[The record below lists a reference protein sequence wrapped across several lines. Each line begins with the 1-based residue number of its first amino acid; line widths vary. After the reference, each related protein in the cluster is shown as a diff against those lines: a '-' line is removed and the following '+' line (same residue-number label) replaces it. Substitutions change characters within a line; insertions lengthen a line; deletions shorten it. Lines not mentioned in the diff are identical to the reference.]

1 MRVSDSSVGGEAGQ
15 FHTTR
20 WTLVMASAREQ
31 SEAGRGAFAALCQIY
46 WYPLYAFA
54 RRRGHSPHD
63 AQDLTQG
70 FFLHLL
76 EHRALSGVDR
86 LKGKF
91 RSFLLAC
98 FQNYLSAEAHRA
110 QRLKRGGQCQFVSLD
125 LETAEN
131 RYRYEPADYLTPEKI
146 FEARWALTLLDQALK
161 VLRQEYV
168 SRGKELV
175 FDTLKGFVGIGES
188 SPEASYEKA
197 AKALGI
203 GVGTVK
209 TFIHRLRTRYLVVV
223 REEVART
230 VSDPAEI
237 EGEIHELCEAL
248 ISAEGRLRS

>member
-20 WTLVMASAREQ
+20 WTLVMASARDQ
-31 SEAGRGAFAALCQIY
+31 SQTGRAALAALCQIY

-63 AQDLTQG
+63 SQDLTQG

-98 FQNYLSAEAHRA
+98 FQNYLSAETRRAH
-110 QRLKRGGQCQFVSLD
+110 RLKRGGQCEFVSLD
-125 LETAEN
+125 LESAEN
-131 RYRYEPADYLTPEKI
+131 RYQYEPEDYLTAETI
-146 FEARWALTLLDQALK
+146 FEARWALTLLDHAMT
-161 VLRQEYV
+161 VLREEYV
-168 SRGKELV
+168 GRGKELV
-175 FDTLKGFVGIGES
+175 FNTLKGYVGIGENTS
-188 SPEASYEKA
+188 KASYEEA

-209 TFIHRLRTRYLVVV
+209 TFIHRLRNRYLAVV

-237 EGEIHELCEAL
+237 QSEIRGLCDAL
-248 ISAEGRLRS
+248 IAAEGLKL

>member
-20 WTLVMASAREQ
+20 WTLVLASARDQ
-31 SEAGRGAFAALCQIY
+31 SQTGRAALAALCQIY

-54 RRRGHSPHD
+54 RRRGYSPPD

-70 FFLHLL
+70 FFLHIL

-98 FQNYLSAEAHRA
+98 FQNHLSADTHRA
-110 QRLKRGGQCQFVSLD
+110 HRLKRGGQCQFISLR
-125 LETAEN
+125 A
-131 RYRYEPADYLTPEKI
+131 
-146 FEARWALTLLDQALK
+146 
-161 VLRQEYV
+161 
-168 SRGKELV
+168 
-175 FDTLKGFVGIGES
+175 FVGITETK
-188 SPEASYEKA
+188 PEGSYEQA

-203 GVGTVK
+203 AVGTVK
-209 TFIHRLRTRYLVVV
+209 TFIHRLRKRYLAVV

-237 EGEIHELCEAL
+237 EGEIRALCDAL
-248 ISAEGRLRS
+248 TAAEGRLKP

>member
-1 MRVSDSSVGGEAGQ
+1 MTASDSSVEGSAGQ

-20 WTLVMASAREQ
+20 WTLVMASARDQ
-31 SEAGRGAFAALCQIY
+31 SQTGRAALAALCQIY

-63 AQDLTQG
+63 SQDLTQG

-98 FQNYLSAEAHRA
+98 FQNYLSAETRRAH
-110 QRLKRGGQCQFVSLD
+110 RLKRGGQCQFVSLD
-125 LETAEN
+125 LESAEN
-131 RYRYEPADYLTPEKI
+131 RYRYEPEDYLTAEKI
-146 FEARWALTLLDQALK
+146 FEARWALTLLDHAMT
-161 VLRQEYV
+161 VLREEYV
-168 SRGKELV
+168 GRGKELV
-175 FDTLKGFVGIGES
+175 FNTLKGYVGIGENTS
-188 SPEASYEKA
+188 EASYEEA

-209 TFIHRLRTRYLVVV
+209 TFIHRLRNRYLAVV

-237 EGEIHELCEAL
+237 ESEIRALCDAL
-248 ISAEGRLRS
+248 IAAEGLKL

>member
-20 WTLVMASAREQ
+20 WTLVMASARDQ
-31 SEAGRGAFAALCQIY
+31 SQTGRAALAALCQIY

-63 AQDLTQG
+63 SQDLTQG

-98 FQNYLSAEAHRA
+98 FQNYLSAETRRAH
-110 QRLKRGGQCQFVSLD
+110 RLKRGGQCQFVSLD
-125 LETAEN
+125 LESAEN
-131 RYRYEPADYLTPEKI
+131 RYQYEPEDYLTAEKI
-146 FEARWALTLLDQALK
+146 FEARWALTLLDHAMT
-161 VLRQEYV
+161 VLREEYV
-168 SRGKELV
+168 CRGKELV
-175 FDTLKGFVGIGES
+175 FNTLKGYVGIGENTS
-188 SPEASYEKA
+188 KASYEEA

-209 TFIHRLRTRYLVVV
+209 TFIHRLRNRYLAVV

-237 EGEIHELCEAL
+237 QSEIRALCDAL
-248 ISAEGRLRS
+248 IAAEGLEL

>member
-1 MRVSDSSVGGEAGQ
+1 MRVSDSSVGGEAAQ

-31 SEAGRGAFAALCQIY
+31 SEAGRGALAALCQIY

-98 FQNYLSAEAHRA
+98 FQNYLSAETHRA
-110 QRLKRGGQCQFVSLD
+110 QRLKRGGRCQFVSLD

-131 RYRYEPADYLTPEKI
+131 RYQYEPVDYLTAEKI
-146 FEARWALTLLDQALK
+146 FEARWALALLERAMT

-168 SRGKELV
+168 ARGKESV
-175 FDTLKGFVGIGES
+175 FDILRAFVGIAEMK
-188 SPEASYEKA
+188 PEGSYEEA
-197 AKALGI
+197 AKGLGV

-209 TFIHRLRTRYLVVV
+209 TFIHRLRKRYLAVV

-237 EGEIHELCEAL
+237 EGEIRALCDAL
-248 ISAEGRLRS
+248 IAAEGRLKP

>member
-1 MRVSDSSVGGEAGQ
+1 MRVSDSSVQGGTGQ

-20 WTLVMASAREQ
+20 WTLVLASARDQ
-31 SEAGRGAFAALCQIY
+31 SQTGRAALAALCQIY

-54 RRRGHSPHD
+54 RRRGYSPPD

-70 FFLHLL
+70 FFLHIL

-98 FQNYLSAEAHRA
+98 FQNHLSAETHRA
-110 QRLKRGGQCQFVSLD
+110 HRLKRGGQCQFISLR
-125 LETAEN
+125 A
-131 RYRYEPADYLTPEKI
+131 
-146 FEARWALTLLDQALK
+146 
-161 VLRQEYV
+161 
-168 SRGKELV
+168 
-175 FDTLKGFVGIGES
+175 FVGITETK
-188 SPEASYEKA
+188 PEGSYEQA

-203 GVGTVK
+203 AVGTVK
-209 TFIHRLRTRYLVVV
+209 TFIHRLRKRYLAVV

-237 EGEIHELCEAL
+237 EGEIRALCDAL
-248 ISAEGRLRS
+248 TAAAGRLKP

>member
-1 MRVSDSSVGGEAGQ
+1 
-15 FHTTR
+15 
-20 WTLVMASAREQ
+20 MASAHDQ
-31 SEAGRGAFAALCQIY
+31 NQTGRAALTTLCQIY

-63 AQDLTQG
+63 SQDLTQG

-98 FQNYLSAEAHRA
+98 FQNYLSVETHRA
-110 QRLKRGGQCQFVSLD
+110 HRLKRGGQYQFVSLD

-131 RYRYEPADYLTPEKI
+131 RYRYEPADYLTAEKI
-146 FEARWALTLLDQALK
+146 FEARWALTLLDQAVT
-161 VLRQEYV
+161 VLRDEYV
-168 SRGKELV
+168 GRGKEVV
-175 FDTLKGFVGIGES
+175 FNTLKRYVGIGENTS
-188 SPEASYEKA
+188 EASYEEA

-209 TFIHRLRTRYLVVV
+209 TFIHRLRKRYLAVV
-223 REEVART
+223 RDEVART
-230 VSDPAEI
+230 VSDPVEI
-237 EGEIHELCEAL
+237 EGEIRALCDAL
-248 ISAEGRLRS
+248 IAAEGRLRL

>member
-1 MRVSDSSVGGEAGQ
+1 MSDSSVGGEAAQ

-20 WTLVMASAREQ
+20 WTLVIASARDQ
-31 SEAGRGAFAALCQIY
+31 SEAGREAFASLYQIY

-70 FFLHLL
+70 FFLHIL
-76 EHRALSGVDR
+76 EHRSLSGVDR

-98 FQNYLSAEAHRA
+98 FQNYLSVETLRAH
-110 QRLKRGGQCQFVSLD
+110 RLKRGGQCQFVSLD

-131 RYRYEPADYLTPEKI
+131 RYRYEPADFLTAEKI
-146 FEARWALTLLDQALK
+146 FEARWALTLLEQAMTRLG
-161 VLRQEYV
+161 QEYLA
-168 SRGKELV
+168 RGRGPV
-175 FDTLKGFVGIGES
+175 FDILRAFVGITETK
-188 SPEASYEKA
+188 PEGSYEGA
-197 AKALGI
+197 AKALGV

-209 TFIHRLRTRYLVVV
+209 TFIQRLRKRYMAVV
-223 REEVART
+223 REEVALT

-237 EGEIHELCEAL
+237 EGEIRALCDAL
-248 ISAEGRLRS
+248 IAAEGRLRP

>member
-20 WTLVMASAREQ
+20 WTLVLASARDQ
-31 SEAGRGAFAALCQIY
+31 SQTGRAALAALCQIY

-63 AQDLTQG
+63 SQDLTQG
-70 FFLHLL
+70 FFLHIL

-98 FQNYLSAEAHRA
+98 FQNYLSHEIERSR
-110 QRLKRGGQCQFVSLD
+110 RLKRGGQCEVISLD

-131 RYRYEPADYLTPEKI
+131 RYRYEPVDYLTAEKI
-146 FEARWALTLLDQALK
+146 FEARWALTLLEHAMT
-161 VLRQEYV
+161 VVRQEYV
-168 SRGKELV
+168 ARGKESV
-175 FDTLKGFVGIGES
+175 FDILRAFVETMES
-188 SPEASYEKA
+188 SPEGSYEEA
-197 AKALGI
+197 AKALGV

-209 TFIHRLRTRYLVVV
+209 TLIHRLRKRYLKVV

-237 EGEIHELCEAL
+237 EGEIRALCDAL
-248 ISAEGRLRS
+248 IAAEGRLKP

>member
-1 MRVSDSSVGGEAGQ
+1 MTVGDSSVGGKAGQ

-20 WTLVMASAREQ
+20 WTLVMASARDQ
-31 SEAGRGAFAALCQIY
+31 SQTGRAALADLCQIY

-76 EHRALSGVDR
+76 EHRALSRVDR

-98 FQNYLSAEAHRA
+98 FQNYLSVERHRA
-110 QRLKRGGQCQFVSLD
+110 HRLKRGGRCEFVSLD

-131 RYRYEPADYLTPEKI
+131 RYRYEPADYLTAEKI
-146 FEARWALTLLDQALK
+146 FEARWALTLLDHAMT
-161 VLRQEYV
+161 VLREEYAG
-168 SRGKELV
+168 RGKELV
-175 FDTLKGFVGIGES
+175 FNTLKGYVGIGGNS
-188 SPEASYEKA
+188 SEASYEEA
-197 AKALGI
+197 AKALGT

-209 TFIHRLRTRYLVVV
+209 TFIHRLRKRYFAVV

-237 EGEIHELCEAL
+237 EGEVRALCDAL
-248 ISAEGRLRS
+248 IAAEGRLKP

>member
-20 WTLVMASAREQ
+20 WTLVMASARDQ
-31 SEAGRGAFAALCQIY
+31 SQTGRAALAALCQVY

-63 AQDLTQG
+63 SQDLTQG

-98 FQNYLSAEAHRA
+98 FQNYLSAETRRAH
-110 QRLKRGGQCQFVSLD
+110 RLKRGGQCEFVSLD
-125 LETAEN
+125 LESAEN
-131 RYRYEPADYLTPEKI
+131 RYQYEPEDYLTAETI
-146 FEARWALTLLDQALK
+146 FEARWALTLLDHAMT
-161 VLRQEYV
+161 VLREEYV
-168 SRGKELV
+168 GRGKELV
-175 FDTLKGFVGIGES
+175 FNTLKGYVGIGENTS
-188 SPEASYEKA
+188 KASYEEA

-209 TFIHRLRTRYLVVV
+209 TFIHRLRNRYLAVV

-237 EGEIHELCEAL
+237 ESEIRALCDAL
-248 ISAEGRLRS
+248 IAAEGLKL

>member
-1 MRVSDSSVGGEAGQ
+1 MRMSDSSVGGEAGQ

-20 WTLVMASAREQ
+20 WTLVMASARDQ
-31 SEAGRGAFAALCQIY
+31 SQTGRAALAALCQIY

-63 AQDLTQG
+63 SQDLTQG

-98 FQNYLSAEAHRA
+98 FQNYLSAETRRAH
-110 QRLKRGGQCQFVSLD
+110 RLKRGGQCEFVSLD
-125 LETAEN
+125 LESAEN
-131 RYRYEPADYLTPEKI
+131 RYQYEPEDYLTAEKI
-146 FEARWALTLLDQALK
+146 FEARWALTLLDHAMA
-161 VLRQEYV
+161 VLREEYAG
-168 SRGKELV
+168 RGKELV
-175 FDTLKGFVGIGES
+175 FNTLKGYVGIGES
-188 SPEASYEKA
+188 TSKASYEEA

-209 TFIHRLRTRYLVVV
+209 TFIHRLRNRYLSVV

-237 EGEIHELCEAL
+237 ESEIRALCDAL
-248 ISAEGRLRS
+248 IAAEGLKL